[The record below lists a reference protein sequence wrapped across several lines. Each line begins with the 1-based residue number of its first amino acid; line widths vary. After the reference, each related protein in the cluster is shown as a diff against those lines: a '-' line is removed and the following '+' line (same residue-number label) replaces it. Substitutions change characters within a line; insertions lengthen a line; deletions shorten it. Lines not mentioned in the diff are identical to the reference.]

1 MPQGSILGPILFT
14 IYVNDLKSNVNDC
27 LLIQYADDTQFI
39 HSEYVQNL
47 PELIRKTEE
56 TLERVRMY
64 FNNNG
69 LLLNTK
75 KTQCMLI
82 GSRAQLSKTAGNIVV
97 QAGDAHIQLSDNI
110 KNLGMYFDKH
120 MLFENHIT
128 ELCKKSFGIL
138 MYINRI
144 KDLFS
149 SETRTMVVQ
158 TLVLNLMNYGMAVWG
173 TTSKT
178 LLTKV
183 QKLQNFA
190 AKVAVGGR
198 RRSDRASPILKDL
211 GWLNIRKKCVYEQC
225 LVIFNILSDKYPHW
239 LFTLPTVNNVHNNN
253 TRQQELLYVKRTT
266 TDYGQRSLLIRGPR
280 LWNNLPQC
288 IKDVRSEITFKKKL
302 KDFIMYNDIPL

>member
-1 MPQGSILGPILFT
+1 
-14 IYVNDLKSNVNDC
+14 
-27 LLIQYADDTQFI
+27 
-39 HSEYVQNL
+39 
-47 PELIRKTEE
+47 
-56 TLERVRMY
+56 
-64 FNNNG
+64 
-69 LLLNTK
+69 
-75 KTQCMLI
+75 
-82 GSRAQLSKTAGNIVV
+82 
-97 QAGDAHIQLSDNI
+97 
-110 KNLGMYFDKH
+110 
-120 MLFENHIT
+120 
-128 ELCKKSFGIL
+128 